1 MTTTT
6 RFKRRP
12 LSPNEAKEP
21 PAVNMVDIGLG
32 HHTGLSRGFLLL
44 LLVCICLSRLIQLQ
58 MTLSTVVIEW
68 PDSDVPLVV
77 SAEFHS
83 TEDFWATI
91 DRFNDSIRELSDEV
105 AISFEEDDRSV
116 APAILVGRFAGV
128 AGGKGGF
135 GAQLRSLAKQKG
147 QKQTR
152 DFGACRDLSGR
163 RLRSVNHE
171 IILAKWKEARDKGEA
186 FNVDQETPTGI
197 NLWFMA
203 VPTWADTTKESKHK
217 KFLKSR
223 YKTTICADWQRARL
237 NRTPP
242 PGAPAFWGCPRGAR
256 CEFAHGEDEL
266 QGASRDELL
275 RSVQSAR
282 RDELQQAKEAYMA
295 PLLLQN
301 DALADISESVA
312 EGLRAS
318 KRSKKTTDA
327 TDEAASERA
336 TRTAA
341 ASSSGSRLAS
351 GRIVANVSPDG
362 VGVIGDSK
370 FGTIVLESMVCD
382 AVGRYYFEVDLA
394 TDGLMQIGW
403 CDDRFAPTADADE
416 AGDGVGDCSAS
427 WAIDG
432 LRKITL
438 HEGKEQACVF
448 GASAEG
454 MSWETGDTLGCW
466 LSIAAADGAD
476 SSRSGSGGDN
486 GNDEDDDD
494 RLVLVRMGFVLQG
507 LTPQAAVAFEF
518 TRRLGDCRFHPA
530 ASLEQGESVVINVQQ
545 RPFLFQDVADT
556 AAQAA
561 SSRSASS
568 SSSSAV
574 AAPQS
579 SATSEAPSAVEVP
592 TEALAAAQSAEDL
605 LQFSLDALKAAL
617 IARGVKCGGTHV
629 ERATRLFSI
638 RNLSPDEIDPK
649 LRAPA
654 KK

>member
-1 MTTTT
+1 MTST
-6 RFKRRP
+6 
-12 LSPNEAKEP
+12 
-21 PAVNMVDIGLG
+21 
-32 HHTGLSRGFLLL
+32 
-44 LLVCICLSRLIQLQ
+44 
-58 MTLSTVVIEW
+58 TVVVEW
-68 PDSDVPLVV
+68 PNSDAPLVV

-83 TEDFWATI
+83 SDELWATI
-91 DRFNDSIRELSDEV
+91 DIFNDSLRELSDDLV
-105 AISFEEDDRSV
+105 ISFEEEDRSC

-147 QKQTR
+147 KKQTR

-171 IILAKWKEARDKGEA
+171 IILAKWKEARDRGEA

-217 KFLKSR
+217 KFIKSR

-237 NRTPP
+237 NRAAP

-295 PLLLQN
+295 PLLQHN
-301 DALADISESVA
+301 DALADITESVA

-318 KRSKKTTDA
+318 KRSKKA
-327 TDEAASERA
+327 
-336 TRTAA
+336 
-341 ASSSGSRLAS
+341 
-351 GRIVANVSPDG
+351 
-362 VGVIGDSK
+362 
-370 FGTIVLESMVCD
+370 LESMACD

-438 HEGKEQACVF
+438 HE
-448 GASAEG
+448 
-454 MSWETGDTLGCW
+454 
-466 LSIAAADGAD
+466 
-476 SSRSGSGGDN
+476 
-486 GNDEDDDD
+486 
-494 RLVLVRMGFVLQG
+494 
-507 LTPQAAVAFEF
+507 
-518 TRRLGDCRFHPA
+518 
-530 ASLEQGESVVINVQQ
+530 
-545 RPFLFQDVADT
+545 
-556 AAQAA
+556 
-561 SSRSASS
+561 
-568 SSSSAV
+568 
-574 AAPQS
+574 
-579 SATSEAPSAVEVP
+579 
-592 TEALAAAQSAEDL
+592 
-605 LQFSLDALKAAL
+605 DALKAAL
-617 IARGVKCGGTHV
+617 MARGVKCGGTHV

>member
-1 MTTTT
+1 
-6 RFKRRP
+6 
-12 LSPNEAKEP
+12 
-21 PAVNMVDIGLG
+21 
-32 HHTGLSRGFLLL
+32 
-44 LLVCICLSRLIQLQ
+44 
-58 MTLSTVVIEW
+58 MTLTTVVVEW
-68 PDSDVPLVV
+68 PDSDAPLVV

-83 TEDFWATI
+83 SDELWATI
-91 DRFNDSIRELSDEV
+91 DIFNDSLRELSDDLV
-105 AISFEEDDRSV
+105 ISFGEEDRSC

-147 QKQTR
+147 KKQTR

-171 IILAKWKEARDKGEA
+171 IILAKWKEARDRGEA

-217 KFLKSR
+217 KFIKSR

-237 NRTPP
+237 NRAAP

-295 PLLLQN
+295 PLLQHN
-301 DALADISESVA
+301 DALADITESVA

-318 KRSKKTTDA
+318 KRSKKTLEA
-327 TDEAASERA
+327 TDEAATESA
-336 TRTAA
+336 THPTGASS
-341 ASSSGSRLAS
+341 SSSGSRLAS

-362 VGVIGDSK
+362 VGIIGDSK
-370 FGTIVLESMVCD
+370 FGTIVLESMACD

-448 GASAEG
+448 GASSEG

-466 LSIAAADGAD
+466 LTITDAAADGSD
-476 SSRSGSGGDN
+476 RHSSSGSGSGGS
-486 GNDEDDDD
+486 DDDD
-494 RLVLVRMGFVLQG
+494 RLVHVRMGFVLQG
-507 LTPQAAVAFEF
+507 LTPQSAVAFEF

-530 ASLEQGESVVINVQQ
+530 ASLEQGESIVINVHQ
-545 RPFLFQDVADT
+545 RPFLFRDVAD
-556 AAQAA
+556 AA
-561 SSRSASS
+561 SSRSTSS
-568 SSSSAV
+568 STSSSAS
-574 AAPQS
+574 AAATTTDPQR
-579 SATSEAPSAVEVP
+579 SATSDAPSVAEVP
-592 TEALAAAQSAEDL
+592 AEALAAAQSAEDL

-617 IARGVKCGGTHV
+617 MARGVKCGGTHV

-638 RNLSPDEIDPK
+638 RNLSADEIDPK